1 MSSQRSHRVGEQIQ
15 KEISALLVKGL
26 KDPRIG
32 FVTITGVEM
41 TPDLHLARVFF
52 SVMGDEKAQ
61 RETEAG
67 LKSSVPFIRRELGK
81 RLRMRY
87 TPDLIFS
94 YDHSLEYGNRID
106 ALLEEIQESGK
117 SDDRTDTDE
126 D

>member
-1 MSSQRSHRVGEQIQ
+1 M
-15 KEISALLVKGL
+15 LVKGL

-61 RETEAG
+61 QETEEG
-67 LKSSVPFIRRELGK
+67 LKSSVSFIRRELGK

-106 ALLEEIQESGK
+106 TLLEEIQETGK
-117 SDDRTDTDE
+117 RDDRTDTDE